1 MEDCPRVYYEKL
13 QAETLSPFAMLA
25 QNSRGRERGMTPCQI
40 RTDFIRDRDRILH
53 CKSFR
58 RMKHKTQVFLAPRGD
73 HYRTRLTHTLEVS
86 QIART
91 ISRALRLNED
101 LTEAI
106 SLGHDLGHTPFGHAG
121 ERVLNRVC
129 PEGFRHNE
137 QSLRTVDVLEKDG
150 RGLNLTREVRDG
162 ILNHQMSLMPSTL
175 EGQIVRLSD
184 KIAYLHH
191 DCDDAIRGG
200 ILTEESVPAQ
210 ITDVLGHTLN
220 ERLDHF
226 IHDIITTSE
235 GKPEIRMS
243 EETETAFRR
252 YRQFMF
258 EAVYTNPEAKGEEHK
273 AELLVERLYDHYL
286 EHLDVLP
293 RYMLSRLDEG
303 DSRERVVC
311 DYISA
316 MTDRFA
322 IERYEELYIPKTWNR

>member
-1 MEDCPRVYYEKL
+1 
-13 QAETLSPFAMLA
+13 
-25 QNSRGRERGMTPCQI
+25 
-40 RTDFIRDRDRILH
+40 
-53 CKSFR
+53 
-58 RMKHKTQVFLAPRGD
+58 
-73 HYRTRLTHTLEVS
+73 
-86 QIART
+86 
-91 ISRALRLNED
+91 
-101 LTEAI
+101 
-106 SLGHDLGHTPFGHAG
+106 
-121 ERVLNRVC
+121 
-129 PEGFRHNE
+129 
-137 QSLRTVDVLEKDG
+137 
-150 RGLNLTREVRDG
+150 
-162 ILNHQMSLMPSTL
+162 MSLMPSTL